1 MAVPK
6 KKKSKKNYYNILNNA
21 VIKSSQNE
29 LALKSPLTTSSGVQE
44 LKLSQP
50 LPFIPTLG

>member
-1 MAVPK
+1 VAVPK
-6 KKKSKKNYYNILNNA
+6 KKKSKKNYYNILNNT
-21 VIKSSQNE
+21 VTKSSQNE
-29 LALKSPLTTSSGVQE
+29 LTLKCPLAMSSRIQE

>member
-6 KKKSKKNYYNILNNA
+6 KKKSKKNYYNILNNT
-21 VIKSSQNE
+21 VIKSSQNK
-29 LALKSPLTTSSGVQE
+29 LALKSPLAMSSRIQE

>member
-6 KKKSKKNYYNILNNA
+6 KKKSKKNYYNILNNI
-21 VIKSSQNE
+21 VIKSSQNK
-29 LALKSPLTTSSGVQE
+29 LVLKSPVVMSSKIQE
-44 LKLSQP
+44 LKTSQP